1 LSHYRLMNKI
11 VESYKRKLAS
21 EDGWV
26 LKRGAQL
33 RIALCYPNV
42 YSIGMANLGFQAMYE
57 LLNNIP
63 EVSCER
69 VFLPDSVRSPSVSE
83 GSSASERVRSPRVKA
98 GSPREQLARG
108 ASKGNLRNR
117 ALPHGR
123 ASDTEYSPN
132 SSGYGVRQNIAVR
145 AINELAEYQRTRT
158 PLLSLE
164 SQTPVRDFD
173 VVAFSISFETDYVNM
188 ARMLQMSGVPL
199 WSKDRTERDP
209 LIVMGGAASFLNPE
223 PIAEFTDVIGVGE
236 GEVLGPKLVDAIFEN
251 DSKGE
256 LLLALARQGRG
267 FYVPALYF
275 VGYNDD
281 GTVNTYTPTEE
292 GVPARVGRAISA
304 ENPKEGSLRR
314 AIKKQQFDLVEQ
326 LRRDEVFAP
335 STTIFA
341 PQAEMGDRFLVEI
354 SRGCSQGC
362 RFCWAGYNYW
372 PPRVVP
378 ARDILAKAAAWR
390 GKTDKIGLVS
400 TAVCDHPE
408 ISEILQ
414 GLRAMDYRISVSSL
428 RLDQISDE
436 LLDALVESR
445 DQQIAVAPETGSDRL
460 RRVINKNL
468 TNDEIVDICGAVFD
482 RGMLTIKLYM
492 MVGLPTETDED
503 LDEMIV
509 LVERIKDRMLEAG
522 KRFGY
527 AGKIIPSLNGFVP
540 KPNTP
545 FQWEPI
551 CEEKELKRRLKYVS
565 KKLSRIPNVEVRA
578 MSSRIAH
585 EQALLSSGDRRI
597 AKVIEA
603 TARLHGDLNGA
614 IRETGIDP
622 AFHTSRTRSHDEIL
636 PWEIVDAGLGRP
648 FMEREHERAHEA
660 RSTAPCP
667 SVNQC
672 TRCGV
677 CPTTWLA
684 EAPPALVQLKAFAT
698 SATSTAN
705 V

>member
-1 LSHYRLMNKI
+1 MKRI
-11 VESYKRKLAS
+11 VESYKQKLSS
-21 EDGWV
+21 ESGWV

-42 YSIGMANLGFQAMYE
+42 YSVGMANLGFQAMYE
-57 LLNNIP
+57 IFNNIP

-69 VFLPDSVRSPSVSE
+69 AFLPDSASHGRGSDTKRPRISK
-83 GSSASERVRSPRVKA
+83 GSS
-98 GSPREQLARG
+98 GYD
-108 ASKGNLRNR
+108 
-117 ALPHGR
+117 ALPSGR
-123 ASDTEYSPN
+123 ASDRVDEMSEY
-132 SSGYGVRQNIAVR
+132 
-145 AINELAEYQRTRT
+145 ERTRT

-164 SQTPVRDFD
+164 SQTLLRDFD
-173 VVAFSISFETDYVNM
+173 VIAFSISFETDYLNL
-188 ARMLQMSGVPL
+188 ARMLQMSGVPV
-199 WSKDRTERDP
+199 WAKDRTKHDP

-223 PIAEFTDVIGVGE
+223 PIADFTDVIGVGE
-236 GEVLGPKLVDAIFEN
+236 GEILGPKLVDIVFEN
-251 DSKGE
+251 ESKE
-256 LLLALARQGRG
+256 EILLALARQGRG
-267 FYVPALYF
+267 FYVPSLYD
-275 VGYNDD
+275 VSYHED
-281 GTVNTYTPTEE
+281 GTVAAYTTNAE
-292 GVPARVGRAISA
+292 GVPARIGRAISA
-304 ENPKEGSLRR
+304 ESPKEGSLRR
-314 AIKKQQFDLVEQ
+314 ALRRGQKDIIEQ
-326 LRRDEVFAP
+326 LKRDEVFAP
-335 STTIFA
+335 STNIWA
-341 PQAEMGDRFLVEI
+341 PQAEMGDRFLIEI

-378 ARDILAKAAAWR
+378 ARDILAKAKAWR
-390 GKTDKIGLVS
+390 ARTDKIGLVS

-482 RGMLTIKLYM
+482 RGMLTVKLYL

-503 LDEMIV
+503 LAEMV
-509 LVERIKDRMLEAG
+509 KLVERIKDRMLEAG
-522 KRFGY
+522 KRFGR
-527 AGKIIPSLNGFVP
+527 AGKIIPALNGFVP

-545 FQWEPI
+545 FQWESI
-551 CEEKELKRRLKYVS
+551 CPEKELKRRLKLVC
-565 KKLSRIPNVEVRA
+565 KNLARIPNVEVRV
-578 MSSRIAH
+578 MSARIAH
-585 EQALLSSGDRRI
+585 EQALFSSGDRRI
-597 AKVIEA
+597 APVIEA
-603 TARLHGDLNGA
+603 AARLKGDLNA
-614 IRETGIDP
+614 ALRETGIDP
-622 AFHTSRTRSHDEIL
+622 SHHTSRLRNYEEIL
-636 PWEIVDAGLGRP
+636 PWEIVDAGLSRE
-648 FMEREHERAHEA
+648 FMQREHERSQEA

-684 EAPPALVQLKAFAT
+684 EAPAALVQLQAFAT
-698 SATSTAN
+698 AARPA

>member
-1 LSHYRLMNKI
+1 VKKI
-11 VESYKRKLAS
+11 VDSYKRKLAA
-21 EDGWV
+21 EEGWV

-57 LLNNIP
+57 IFNRLP

-69 VFLPDSVRSPSVSE
+69 AFLPD
-83 GSSASERVRSPRVKA
+83 GVRSPRV
-98 GSPREQLARG
+98 
-108 ASKGNLRNR
+108 SKGSVDNR

-123 ASDTEYSPN
+123 ASDTDELSEY
-132 SSGYGVRQNIAVR
+132 
-145 AINELAEYQRTRT
+145 ERTQT

-164 SQTPVRDFD
+164 SQTPIREFD
-173 VVAFSISFETDYVNM
+173 VIAFSISFETDYLHL
-188 ARMLQMSGVPL
+188 ARMLQLSGVPV
-199 WSKDRTERDP
+199 WSKDRTRHDP

-236 GEVLGPKLVDAIFEN
+236 GEILGPKLVEAIFEN
-251 DSKGE
+251 DTKE
-256 LLLALARQGRG
+256 EILLALAQQGRG
-267 FYVPALYF
+267 FYVPSLYE
-275 VGYNDD
+275 VSYRDD
-281 GTVNTYTPTEE
+281 GTIAAYTPTAE
-292 GVPARVGRAISA
+292 GIPLRIGRAVAA

-314 AIKKQQFDLVEQ
+314 AIRRQQLDIVAQ

-341 PQAEMGDRFLVEI
+341 PQAEMGDRFLIEI

-362 RFCWAGYNYW
+362 RFCWAGFNYW

-482 RGMLTIKLYM
+482 RGMLTVKLYL

-503 LDEMIV
+503 LAEMVV

-522 KRFGY
+522 RRFGR

-551 CEEKELKRRLKYVS
+551 IVEKELKRRLKWVCQ
-565 KKLSRIPNVEVRA
+565 KLSRIPNVEVRA
-578 MSSRIAH
+578 MSARIAH
-585 EQALLSSGDRRI
+585 EQALFSSGDRRI
-597 AKVIEA
+597 ASVIEA
-603 TARLHGDLNGA
+603 AARLHGDLNA
-614 IRETGIDP
+614 ALRETKLDP
-622 AFHTSRTRSHDEIL
+622 AFHTGRARDYHEVL
-636 PWEIVDAGLGRP
+636 PWEIVDSGLSRE
-648 FMEREHERAHEA
+648 FMEREHERAQIA

-684 EAPPALVQLKAFAT
+684 EAPAGLIQISAPGSVAQLPA
-698 SATSTAN
+698 
-705 V
+705 

>member
-1 LSHYRLMNKI
+1 MRRI

-21 EDGWV
+21 ENGWV
-26 LKRGAQL
+26 LKRGSQL

-57 LLNNIP
+57 LFNNIP

-69 VFLPDSVRSPSVSE
+69 VFLPDSGRSVKVSE
-83 GSSASERVRSPRVKA
+83 GSVSTGRIS
-98 GSPREQLARG
+98 ARG
-108 ASKGNLRNR
+108 S
-117 ALPHGR
+117 
-123 ASDTEYSPN
+123 SPTVREG
-132 SSGYGVRQNIAVR
+132 SIRDRTGGSGYDGGLAHARVNAPLV
-145 AINELAEYQRTRT
+145 NELAEYERTRT

-173 VVAFSISFETDYVNM
+173 VIAFSISFETDYVNM

-236 GEVLGPKLVDAIFEN
+236 GEILGPKLVDAIFAN
-251 DSKGE
+251 NSKQE

-267 FYVPALYF
+267 FYVPSLYF
-275 VGYNDD
+275 VSYNAD
-281 GTVNTYTPTEE
+281 GTVNAYTPTEA

-314 AIKKQQFDLVEQ
+314 AIKKQQFDLVDQ

-428 RLDQISDE
+428 RLDQISEE

-460 RRVINKNL
+460 RHVINKNL

-482 RGMLTIKLYM
+482 RGMLTVKLYM

-503 LDEMIV
+503 LDEMVV
-509 LVERIKDRMLEAG
+509 LVERIKDRMLQAG
-522 KRFGY
+522 KRFGR
-527 AGKIIPSLNGFVP
+527 AGKIIPSLNGLVP

-565 KKLSRIPNVEVRA
+565 RKLAKIPNVEVRA
-578 MSSRIAH
+578 MSARIAH

-603 TARLHGDLNGA
+603 TARLNGDLHAA

-622 AFHTSRTRSHDEIL
+622 AFHTSRTRSHDENL

-660 RSTAPCP
+660 QSTAPCP

-698 SATSTAN
+698 SATTAVN

>member
-1 LSHYRLMNKI
+1 MNKI
-11 VESYKRKLAS
+11 VESYRRKLAS
-21 EDGWV
+21 EEGWV

-33 RIALCYPNV
+33 RIALCYPNT
-42 YSIGMANLGFQAMYE
+42 YAIGMANLGFQAMYE
-57 LLNNIP
+57 IFNNIP
-63 EVSCER
+63 EASCER

-83 GSSASERVRSPRVKA
+83 GSSANKTIARAHAAKHPRN
-98 GSPREQLARG
+98 GSGYDAL
-108 ASKGNLRNR
+108 LNR
-117 ALPHGR
+117 R
-123 ASDTEYSPN
+123 ASDTIDELREY
-132 SSGYGVRQNIAVR
+132 V
-145 AINELAEYQRTRT
+145 RTRT

-164 SQTPVRDFD
+164 SQTPVREFD
-173 VVAFSISFETDYVNM
+173 VIAFSISFETDYVNM
-188 ARMLQMSGVPL
+188 ARMLQMSGVPV
-199 WSKDRTERDP
+199 WSKDRTVHDP
-209 LIVMGGAASFLNPE
+209 LVVMGGAASFLNPE

-236 GEVLGPKLVDAIFEN
+236 GEILGPKLIDTILEN
-251 DSKGE
+251 ESKEE

-267 FYVPALYF
+267 FYIPSLYF
-275 VGYNDD
+275 VSYHED
-281 GTVNTYTPTEE
+281 GTVVAYTPTET
-292 GVPARVGRAISA
+292 GVPSRVGRAISA

-314 AIKKQQFDLVEQ
+314 AIRRGQFEIAAQ

-341 PQAEMGDRFLVEI
+341 PQAEMGDRLLVEI

-378 ARDILAKAAAWR
+378 ARDILAKARQWR
-390 GKTDKIGLVS
+390 AKTDKIGLVS

-414 GLRAMDYRISVSSL
+414 GLRALDYRISVSSL

-468 TNDEIVDICGAVFD
+468 TNDEIVNICGAVFD

-503 LDEMIV
+503 LQEMID
-509 LVERIKDRMLEAG
+509 LVERIKDRMLAAG
-522 KRFGY
+522 KRFGR

-551 CEEKELKRRLKYVS
+551 CEEKELKRRLKWVA
-565 KKLSRIPNVEVRA
+565 KNLARIPNVEVRT
-578 MSSRIAH
+578 MSARIAH

-597 AKVIEA
+597 AQVIEA
-603 TARLHGDLNGA
+603 AARFAGDLNA
-614 IRETGIDP
+614 ALRETGIDP
-622 AFHTSRTRSHDEIL
+622 IFQTRS
-636 PWEIVDAGLGRP
+636 A
-648 FMEREHERAHEA
+648 A
-660 RSTAPCP
+660 
-667 SVNQC
+667 
-672 TRCGV
+672 
-677 CPTTWLA
+677 WL
-684 EAPPALVQLKAFAT
+684 
-698 SATSTAN
+698 
-705 V
+705 